1 MTMQKLLSKARK
13 AIQDFDMIQENDK
26 IAVGLSGGKDS
37 LTLLHIL
44 KNYQRFSPQKFELI
58 AITLNPGGVDNS
70 PLYKLCKDL
79 DIEFHE
85 VQTDIKEIVFDIRKE
100 KNPCSLCANLRRG
113 ALNDTA
119 KKLGCTKVALGH
131 HKDDAIETFI
141 MSLFYEG
148 RVNCFSPKTYLDKQ
162 DITVI
167 RPMVYI
173 EEYMTKKATKEFNY
187 PVIVNPCPA
196 NGSTKRQDVKEL
208 LAQLNSTMPG
218 VKKNIFG
225 ALNNSEKL
233 FIWIVNPCPANGS
246 TKRQDV
252 KELLAQLNSTMPGVK
267 KNIFGALN
275 NSEKLFIWN
284 KDKIK

>member
-113 ALNDTA
+113 IINSVAIRE
-119 KKLGCTKVALGH
+119 GCNKIALGH
-131 HKDDAIETFI
+131 NQDDALETFLLNFLYAGNLSTFAPVSYMDRSKI
-141 MSLFYEG
+141 IL
-148 RVNCFSPKTYLDKQ
+148 
-162 DITVI
+162 I
-167 RPMVYI
+167 RPLIDTPEKEIKKFVKRNNVEVMPKVCPMDGVSKREDMKSMVFEWEKQI
-173 EEYMTKKATKEFNY
+173 PTIRANMTGAIKRAH
-187 PVIVNPCPA
+187 I
-196 NGSTKRQDVKEL
+196 NGWK
-208 LAQLNSTMPG
+208 
-218 VKKNIFG
+218 
-225 ALNNSEKL
+225 
-233 FIWIVNPCPANGS
+233 
-246 TKRQDV
+246 
-252 KELLAQLNSTMPGVK
+252 
-267 KNIFGALN
+267 
-275 NSEKLFIWN
+275 
-284 KDKIK
+284 

>member
-70 PLYKLCKDL
+70 PLYKLCEEL
-79 DIEFHE
+79 NVEFHE

-113 ALNDTA
+113 ALNGTA
-119 KKLGCTKVALGH
+119 KELGCTKVALGH
-131 HKDDAIETFI
+131 HKDDAIETFL
-141 MSLFYEG
+141 MSMIYEG
-148 RVNCFSPKTYLDKQ
+148 RVSCFSPKSTMNKQ
-162 DITVI
+162 NITII
-167 RPMVYI
+167 RPMIYI
-173 EEYMTKKATKEFNY
+173 EEYMTKKATKEYNY
-187 PVIVNPCPA
+187 PVIKNPCPA
-196 NGSTKRQDVKEL
+196 DGLTKRQDIKEL
-208 LAQLNSTMPG
+208 VAKLNKEIPG
-218 VKKNIFG
+218 SKKNIFG

-233 FIWIVNPCPANGS
+233 FIW
-246 TKRQDV
+246 D
-252 KELLAQLNSTMPGVK
+252 KE
-267 KNIFGALN
+267 
-275 NSEKLFIWN
+275 
-284 KDKIK
+284 KIK

>member
-119 KKLGCTKVALGH
+119 KKLG
-131 HKDDAIETFI
+131 
-141 MSLFYEG
+141 
-148 RVNCFSPKTYLDKQ
+148 FSPKTYLDKQ

-233 FIWIVNPCPANGS
+233 FIW
-246 TKRQDV
+246 D
-252 KELLAQLNSTMPGVK
+252 
-267 KNIFGALN
+267 
-275 NSEKLFIWN
+275 

>member
-148 RVNCFSPKTYLDKQ
+148 RVNCFSPKTYQDKQ

-233 FIWIVNPCPANGS
+233 FIW
-246 TKRQDV
+246 D
-252 KELLAQLNSTMPGVK
+252 
-267 KNIFGALN
+267 
-275 NSEKLFIWN
+275 

>member
-1 MTMQKLLSKARK
+1 MQQILSKMRK
-13 AIQDFDMIQENDK
+13 AIEEYNMIEEGDK
-26 IAVGLSGGKDS
+26 IAVCLSGGKDS
-37 LTLLHIL
+37 ITLLNGL
-44 KNYQRFSPQKFELI
+44 KALQRFYPKHFELI
-58 AITLNPGGVDNS
+58 AITVNPGFDNFDNE
-70 PLYKLCKDL
+70 LLQKNCD
-79 DIEFHE
+79 E
-85 VQTDIKEIVFDIRKE
+85 VQVPLFIEKSNIKEIVFDVRKE

-233 FIWIVNPCPANGS
+233 FIW
-246 TKRQDV
+246 D
-252 KELLAQLNSTMPGVK
+252 
-267 KNIFGALN
+267 
-275 NSEKLFIWN
+275 

>member
-1 MTMQKLLSKARK
+1 M
-13 AIQDFDMIQENDK
+13 
-26 IAVGLSGGKDS
+26 
-37 LTLLHIL
+37 
-44 KNYQRFSPQKFELI
+44 
-58 AITLNPGGVDNS
+58 
-70 PLYKLCKDL
+70 
-79 DIEFHE
+79 
-85 VQTDIKEIVFDIRKE
+85 QTDIKEIVFDIRKE
-100 KNPCSLCANLRRG
+100 KNPCSLCAHLRRG

-196 NGSTKRQDVKEL
+196 NGSTKDNML
-208 LAQLNSTMPG
+208 
-218 VKKNIFG
+218 KNF
-225 ALNNSEKL
+225 
-233 FIWIVNPCPANGS
+233 
-246 TKRQDV
+246 
-252 KELLAQLNSTMPGVK
+252 
-267 KNIFGALN
+267 
-275 NSEKLFIWN
+275 
-284 KDKIK
+284 

>member
-1 MTMQKLLSKARK
+1 MIMQKLLSKARK

-85 VQTDIKEIVFDIRKE
+85 VQTNIKEIVFDIRKE

-131 HKDDAIETFI
+131 HKDDAIETFV

-162 DITVI
+162 GITVI

-173 EEYMTKKATKEFNY
+173 EEYMTKKATKEFKY
-187 PVIVNPCPA
+187 PVIENPCPA

-208 LAQLNSTMPG
+208 LAQLNNTMPG
-218 VKKNIFG
+218 VKRNIFG

-233 FIWIVNPCPANGS
+233 FIW
-246 TKRQDV
+246 D
-252 KELLAQLNSTMPGVK
+252 
-267 KNIFGALN
+267 
-275 NSEKLFIWN
+275 
-284 KDKIK
+284 KDKII

>member
-1 MTMQKLLSKARK
+1 MQRILSYMRK
-13 AIQDFDMIQENDK
+13 AIEEYNMIEENDK
-26 IAVGLSGGKDS
+26 IAICLSGGKDS
-37 LTLLHIL
+37 ITLLHAFKAL
-44 KNYQRFSPQKFELI
+44 QRFYPKKFELI
-58 AITLNPGGVDNS
+58 AISINPGFEFFDTTLLQNLCDNLEI
-70 PLYKLCKDL
+70 PLF
-79 DIEFHE
+79 IEKTHA
-85 VQTDIKEIVFDIRKE
+85 KEIVFDIRKE

-196 NGSTKRQDVKEL
+196 NGSTKRQYVKEL

-233 FIWIVNPCPANGS
+233 FIW
-246 TKRQDV
+246 D
-252 KELLAQLNSTMPGVK
+252 
-267 KNIFGALN
+267 
-275 NSEKLFIWN
+275 